1 MKQTCT
7 HSPPTGNL
15 WTPGCMFTKLG
26 EHWVLM
32 LQNTEAFGGIR
43 DLQWSVVHKLGVE
56 LASQNTCMNNSGHGF
71 KGFTGPPTTY
81 LWPLPQS
88 SYTNTMPSAK
98 QMYTLRSAEWEE
110 FAEDIN
116 AKNRG
121 PPSSP
126 LPQIK
131 EPPEPTSSTRM
142 WKQEG
147 KVLETR
153 PQQQRPPP
161 CFSSDLLCAG
171 YGARYLHLPFS
182 STPVLVIF
190 LADGA

>member
-15 WTPGCMFTKLG
+15 WTPGCVFTKLG

-56 LASQNTCMNNSGHGF
+56 LASQNICMNNSGHGF

-88 SYTNTMPSAK
+88 SYTNAMPSAHRC
-98 QMYTLRSAEWEE
+98 TLCDLQSGR
-110 FAEDIN
+110 N
-116 AKNRG
+116 LQK
-121 PPSSP
+121 
-126 LPQIK
+126 
-131 EPPEPTSSTRM
+131 TSMLRT
-142 WKQEG
+142 EG
-147 KVLETR
+147 H
-153 PQQQRPPP
+153 
-161 CFSSDLLCAG
+161 
-171 YGARYLHLPFS
+171 HLPHYPKQRS
-182 STPVLVIF
+182 HQSQHPQ
-190 LADGA
+190 LARGNKRGRPRDQASAAAPTTML